1 MFNLLIYMFENYLSS
16 KTQLDFNSITLELE
30 AAGFDNTDIENAVN
44 WFSQLKKMS
53 DKVPLYTNQQLNNK
67 LRVFTKHEKEKIASD
82 GLGFILF
89 LEQARILNSVE
100 REIILD
106 QAMMINQSRI
116 NIDEIRWIVMMTLWN
131 NNRENDYLF
140 VENTLYQ
147 SKQSELH

>member
-1 MFNLLIYMFENYLSS
+1 
-16 KTQLDFNSITLELE
+16 
-30 AAGFDNTDIENAVN
+30 
-44 WFSQLKKMS
+44 
-53 DKVPLYTNQQLNNK
+53 
-67 LRVFTKHEKEKIASD
+67 VFTKHEKEKIASD

>member
-16 KTQLDFNSITLELE
+16 KTHLDFNSITLELE
-30 AAGFDNTDIENAVN
+30 AAGFDNTDIKNAVN

-67 LRVFTKHEKEKIASD
+67 LRVFTNHEKEKIASD

-106 QAMMINQSRI
+106 QAMVINQSRI